1 MNDYESWKI
10 GGKVLE
16 FIPETHTYLY
26 EGVILPSVTGIID
39 KKFNDYADV
48 PKDVLNRAA
57 ERGTKV
63 HKQIENFCKSG
74 VDDGSTAIRHFK
86 FLQNQYGFEVL
97 DNELPVV
104 IFKGEIPVA
113 CGRLDMTIEMNG
125 TVGIADI
132 KTCSALNKSKI
143 AYQLNMYR
151 LGLMQSYGVQA
162 EFLKIIHI
170 RDSVRKFID
179 MPINEEETYKLIEEY
194 TKKLTN

>member
-10 GGKVLE
+10 AGGVLE
-16 FIPETHTYLY
+16 FFPETHTYLF
-26 EGVILPSVTGIID
+26 EGVILPSVTEIIG

-48 PKDVLNRAA
+48 PKQVLNRAA

-74 VDDGSTAIRHFK
+74 IDDGSTAIRNFK
-86 FLQNQYGFEVL
+86 FLQSQYGFEVL

-104 IFKGEIPVA
+104 IFENDIPVA
-113 CGRLDMTIEMNG
+113 CGRLDMTIEMDG
-125 TVGIADI
+125 RVGIADI
-132 KTCSALNKSKI
+132 KTCSALNKPKI

-170 RDSVRKFID
+170 RDNVRKFID

-194 TKKLTN
+194 KNAGY

>member
-1 MNDYESWKI
+1 METFHLKCGD
-10 GGKVLE
+10 LE
-16 FIPETHTYLY
+16 YYDDQHTYLY
-26 EGVILPSVTGIID
+26 EGIILPSVTEIIG

-48 PKDVLNRAA
+48 PKQVLNRAA

-74 VDDGSTAIRHFK
+74 IDDGSTAIRNFK

-104 IFKGEIPVA
+104 IFENDIPVA
-113 CGRLDMTIEMNG
+113 CGRLDMTIEMDG
-125 TVGIADI
+125 RVGIADI
-132 KTCSALNKSKI
+132 KTCSALNKPKI

-151 LGLMQSYGVQA
+151 LGLIQSYGVQA

-170 RDSVRKFID
+170 RDNVRKFID
-179 MPINEEETYKLIEEY
+179 MPINEEETYKLIEDY
-194 TKKLTN
+194 QNAGY

>member
-1 MNDYESWKI
+1 MELFKLKCGD
-10 GGKVLE
+10 LE
-16 FIPETHTYLY
+16 YYDDQHVYLLN
-26 EGVILPSVTGIID
+26 GVILPSVTEIIG

-86 FLQNQYGFEVL
+86 FLQNQYNFEVL
-97 DNELPVV
+97 DNELPLV
-104 IFKGEIPVA
+104 IFKDDIPVA
-113 CGRLDMTIEMNG
+113 CGRLDMTIEMDG
-125 TVGIADI
+125 KVGIADI
-132 KTCSALNKSKI
+132 KTCSALNKPKI

-170 RDSVRKFID
+170 RDNVRKFID

>member
-1 MNDYESWKI
+1 MELFKLKCGD
-10 GGKVLE
+10 LE
-16 FIPETHTYLY
+16 YYDDEHVYLFN
-26 EGVILPSVTGIID
+26 GVILPSVTQIID
-39 KKFNDYADV
+39 GKFNDYADV
-48 PKDVLNRAA
+48 PKQVLNRAA

-74 VDDGSTAIRHFK
+74 VDDGSTAIRNFK

-104 IFKGEIPVA
+104 IFENDIPVA
-113 CGRLDMTIEMNG
+113 CGRLDMTIEMDG
-125 TVGIADI
+125 RVGIADI
-132 KTCSALNKSKI
+132 KTCSALNKPKI

-170 RDSVRKFID
+170 RDNVRKFVD
-179 MPINEEETYKLIEEY
+179 MPINEEETYKLIEEWRKDAGY
-194 TKKLTN
+194 

>member
-1 MNDYESWKI
+1 MELFKLKCGD
-10 GGKVLE
+10 LE
-16 FIPETHTYLY
+16 YYDDEHLYLF
-26 EGVILPSVTGIID
+26 EGVILPSVTEIIG
-39 KKFNDYADV
+39 KKFNDYAGV

-86 FLQNQYGFEVL
+86 FLQNQYNFEVL
-97 DNELPVV
+97 DNELPLV
-104 IFKGEIPVA
+104 IFKDDIPVA
-113 CGRLDMTIEMNG
+113 CGRLDMTIEMDG
-125 TVGIADI
+125 RVGIADI
-132 KTCSALNKSKI
+132 KTCSALNKPKI

-170 RDSVRKFID
+170 RDNVRKFID

-194 TKKLTN
+194 KNAGY

>member
-1 MNDYESWKI
+1 METFSIK
-10 GGKVLE
+10 GGTLE
-16 FIPETHTYLY
+16 FYPETHTYLY
-26 EGVILPSVTGIID
+26 DGLMLPSVTEIID

-48 PKDVLNRAA
+48 PKDILNRAA

-74 VDDGSTAIRHFK
+74 IDDGSTAIRNFK
-86 FLQNQYGFEVL
+86 FLQSQYGFEVL

-104 IFKGEIPVA
+104 IFENDIPAA
-113 CGRLDMTIEMNG
+113 CGRLDMTIEMDG
-125 TVGIADI
+125 RVGIADI
-132 KTCSALNKSKI
+132 KTCSALNKPKI

-170 RDSVRKFID
+170 RDNIRKFID
-179 MPINEEETYKLIEEY
+179 MPINEEETYKLIEEWRKDAGY
-194 TKKLTN
+194 

>member
-1 MNDYESWKI
+1 METFHLKCGD
-10 GGKVLE
+10 LE
-16 FIPETHTYLY
+16 YYDDQHLYLF
-26 EGVILPSVTGIID
+26 EGLILPSVTEIIG

-48 PKDVLNRAA
+48 PKDILNRAA

-63 HKQIENFCKSG
+63 HKQIENYCKSG
-74 VDDGSTAIRHFK
+74 IDDGSTAIRNFK
-86 FLQNQYGFEVL
+86 FLQSQYGFEVL

-104 IFKGEIPVA
+104 IFENDIPVA
-113 CGRLDMTIEMNG
+113 CGRLDMTIEMDG
-125 TVGIADI
+125 RVGIADI
-132 KTCSALNKSKI
+132 KTCSALNKPKI

-170 RDSVRKFID
+170 RDNVRKFID

-194 TKKLTN
+194 NNAGY

>member
-1 MNDYESWKI
+1 METFHLKCGD
-10 GGKVLE
+10 LE
-16 FIPETHTYLY
+16 YYGEEHLYLF
-26 EGVILPSVTGIID
+26 EGLILPSVTEIIG

-86 FLQNQYGFEVL
+86 FLQNQYNFEVL
-97 DNELPVV
+97 DNELPLV
-104 IFKGEIPVA
+104 IFKDDIPVA
-113 CGRLDMTIEMNG
+113 CGRLDMTIEMDG
-125 TVGIADI
+125 RVGIADI
-132 KTCSALNKSKI
+132 KTCSALNKPKI

-162 EFLKIIHI
+162 DFLKIIHI
-170 RDSVRKFID
+170 RDDKRKFID
-179 MPINEEETYKLIEEY
+179 MPINEEETYKLIEEWRKDAGY
-194 TKKLTN
+194 

>member
-1 MNDYESWKI
+1 METFSIK
-10 GGKVLE
+10 GGTLE
-16 FIPETHTYLY
+16 FYPETHTYLY
-26 EGVILPSVTGIID
+26 DGLMLPSVTEIID

-48 PKDVLNRAA
+48 PKDILNRAA

-74 VDDGSTAIRHFK
+74 IDDGSTAIRNFK
-86 FLQNQYGFEVL
+86 FLQSQYGFEVL

-104 IFKGEIPVA
+104 IFENDIPVA
-113 CGRLDMTIEMNG
+113 CGRLDMTIEMDG
-125 TVGIADI
+125 RVGIADI
-132 KTCSALNKSKI
+132 KTCSALNKPKI

-170 RDSVRKFID
+170 RDNIRKFID
-179 MPINEEETYKLIEEY
+179 MPINEEETYKLIEEWRKDAGY
-194 TKKLTN
+194 

>member
-1 MNDYESWKI
+1 MELFKLKCGD
-10 GGKVLE
+10 LE
-16 FIPETHTYLY
+16 YYDDEHLYLFD
-26 EGVILPSVTGIID
+26 GVILPSVTQIID
-39 KKFNDYADV
+39 GKFNDYADV

-74 VDDGSTAIRHFK
+74 VDDGSTAIRNFK
-86 FLQNQYGFEVL
+86 FLQSQYGFEVL

-104 IFKGEIPVA
+104 IFENDIPVA
-113 CGRLDMTIEMNG
+113 CGRLDMTIEMDG
-125 TVGIADI
+125 RVGIADI
-132 KTCSALNKSKI
+132 KTCSALNKPKI

-170 RDSVRKFID
+170 RDNVRKFID

-194 TKKLTN
+194 KNAGY

>member
-1 MNDYESWKI
+1 METFHLKCGD
-10 GGKVLE
+10 LE
-16 FIPETHTYLY
+16 YYGDQHLYLF
-26 EGVILPSVTGIID
+26 EGLILPSVTEIIG

-48 PKDVLNRAA
+48 PKDILNRAA

-63 HKQIENFCKSG
+63 HKQIENYCKSG
-74 VDDGSTAIRHFK
+74 IDDGSTAIRNFK

-104 IFKGEIPVA
+104 IFENDIPVA
-113 CGRLDMTIEMNG
+113 CGRLDMTIEMDG
-125 TVGIADI
+125 RVGIADI
-132 KTCSALNKSKI
+132 KTCSALNKPKI

-170 RDSVRKFID
+170 RDNVRKFID

-194 TKKLTN
+194 KNAGY

>member
-1 MNDYESWKI
+1 MELFKLKCGD
-10 GGKVLE
+10 LE
-16 FIPETHTYLY
+16 YYDDQHVYLLN
-26 EGVILPSVTGIID
+26 GVILPSVTEIIG

-48 PKDVLNRAA
+48 PKEVLNRAA

-86 FLQNQYGFEVL
+86 FLQNQYNFEVL
-97 DNELPVV
+97 DNELPLV
-104 IFKGEIPVA
+104 IFKDDIPVA
-113 CGRLDMTIEMNG
+113 CGRLDMTIEMDG
-125 TVGIADI
+125 RVGIADI
-132 KTCSALNKSKI
+132 KTCSALNKPKI

-170 RDSVRKFID
+170 RDNVRKFID

-194 TKKLTN
+194 KNAGY

>member
-1 MNDYESWKI
+1 MELFKLKCGD
-10 GGKVLE
+10 LE
-16 FIPETHTYLY
+16 YYDAEHLYLF
-26 EGVILPSVTGIID
+26 EGLILPSVTQIIG

-74 VDDGSTAIRHFK
+74 VDDGSTAIRNFK

-104 IFKGEIPVA
+104 IFENNIPVA
-113 CGRLDMTIEMNG
+113 CGRLDMTIEMDG
-125 TVGIADI
+125 RVGIADI
-132 KTCSALNKSKI
+132 KTCSALNKPKI

-170 RDSVRKFID
+170 RDNVRKFID

-194 TKKLTN
+194 KNAGY

>member
-1 MNDYESWKI
+1 MEVFHLKCGD
-10 GGKVLE
+10 LE
-16 FIPETHTYLY
+16 YYDEEHLYLF
-26 EGVILPSVTGIID
+26 EGMILPSVTEIID

-48 PKDVLNRAA
+48 PKDILNRAA

-74 VDDGSTAIRHFK
+74 IDDGSTAIRNFK
-86 FLQNQYGFEVL
+86 FLQNQYWFEVL

-104 IFKGEIPVA
+104 IFKDDIPVA
-113 CGRLDMTIEMNG
+113 CGRLDMTLSMNG

-170 RDSVRKFID
+170 RDNVRKFID

-194 TKKLTN
+194 TNAGY

>member
-1 MNDYESWKI
+1 METFHLKCGD
-10 GGKVLE
+10 LE
-16 FIPETHTYLY
+16 YYDDEHVYLF
-26 EGVILPSVTGIID
+26 EGLILPSVTEIIG

-48 PKDVLNRAA
+48 PKQVLNRAA

-86 FLQNQYGFEVL
+86 FLQNQYNFEVL
-97 DNELPVV
+97 DNELPLV
-104 IFKGEIPVA
+104 IFKDDIPVA
-113 CGRLDMTIEMNG
+113 CGRLDMTIEMDG
-125 TVGIADI
+125 RVGIADI
-132 KTCSALNKSKI
+132 KTCSALNKPKI

-170 RDSVRKFID
+170 RDDKRKFID
-179 MPINEEETYKLIEEY
+179 MPINEEETYKLIDEY

>member
-1 MNDYESWKI
+1 MEVFHLKCGD
-10 GGKVLE
+10 LE
-16 FIPETHTYLY
+16 YYDDEHLYLF
-26 EGVILPSVTGIID
+26 EGVILPSVTEIIG

-48 PKDVLNRAA
+48 PKQVLNRAA

-86 FLQNQYGFEVL
+86 FLQNQYNFEVL
-97 DNELPVV
+97 DNELPLV
-104 IFKGEIPVA
+104 IFKDDIPVA
-113 CGRLDMTIEMNG
+113 CGRLDMTIEMDG
-125 TVGIADI
+125 RVGIADI
-132 KTCSALNKSKI
+132 KTCSALNKPKI

-170 RDSVRKFID
+170 RDNVRKFID

-194 TKKLTN
+194 KNAGY

>member
-1 MNDYESWKI
+1 MELFKLKCGD
-10 GGKVLE
+10 LE
-16 FIPETHTYLY
+16 YYDDEHLYLFD
-26 EGVILPSVTGIID
+26 GVILPSVTQIID
-39 KKFNDYADV
+39 GKFNDYADV

-86 FLQNQYGFEVL
+86 FLQNQYNFEVL
-97 DNELPVV
+97 DNELPLV
-104 IFKGEIPVA
+104 IFKDDIPVA
-113 CGRLDMTIEMNG
+113 CGRLDMTIEMDG
-125 TVGIADI
+125 RVGIADI
-132 KTCSALNKSKI
+132 KTCSALNKPKI

-151 LGLMQSYGVQA
+151 LGLMQSYGVKA

-170 RDSVRKFID
+170 RDNVRKFVD

-194 TKKLTN
+194 LEDMK

>member
-1 MNDYESWKI
+1 MELFKL
-10 GGKVLE
+10 KVGDLE
-16 FIPETHTYLY
+16 YYDDEHVYLFN
-26 EGVILPSVTGIID
+26 GVMLPSVTQIID

-63 HKQIENFCKSG
+63 HKQIENYCKSG
-74 VDDGSTAIRHFK
+74 VDDGSTAVRHFK

-97 DNELPVV
+97 DNEMPLV
-104 IFKGEIPVA
+104 IFKDDIPVA

-132 KTCSALNKSKI
+132 KTCSVLNKEKI

-151 LGLMQSYGVQA
+151 IGLMQSYGVDAQ
-162 EFLKIIHI
+162 FLKIIHI
-170 RDSVRKFID
+170 RDDKRKFID
-179 MPINEEETYKLIEEY
+179 MPINEAETYKLIEEY
-194 TKKLTN
+194 QNAGY